1 MQRGGRNTAY
11 CTITLKDL
19 KLNTETGHK
28 GETLLGEMAKH
39 SQEKDKNDEK
49 NQYHCISNS
58 ILK

>member
-39 SQEKDKNDEK
+39 S
-49 NQYHCISNS
+49 
-58 ILK
+58 